1 MADLLDTAREA
12 GSFSTL
18 VAIAHASGL
27 VDQLRG
33 AGPFTLFAPVDDA
46 FAELPDAKL
55 ERLLQG
61 RPPLRHVLANHVME
75 GSYRVEDV
83 AGLGSAHMLHG
94 KRVTIDAINGQ
105 LIVDGALVIQ
115 SNIVADNG
123 VLHAIDRVLLP
134 EVA

>member
-1 MADLLDTAREA
+1 MADLLETARAA

-27 VDQLRG
+27 VDQLKG

-46 FAELPDAKL
+46 FADLPDAKL

-61 RPPLRHVLANHVME
+61 RPPLGHVLANHLME
-75 GSYRVEDV
+75 GSYRLEDV
-83 AGLGSAHMLHG
+83 VGLGSARMLHG
-94 KRVTIDAINGQ
+94 KRVTIDALDGR
-105 LIVDGALVIQ
+105 LVVDGALVVE
-115 SNIVADNG
+115 SDIVADNG